1 MAYEIN
7 IHVNKNG
14 KLETEEL
21 PLSISVYRESK
32 RVKLLFEVDEEID
45 STYHYIKL
53 THARVAYLYRVHDNE
68 FEIPKAVTAYEG
80 RWEISFVAC
89 DEVASSDS
97 TITANYIYASEPIVA
112 DVTRGNLGII
122 HTSEEFKLLSQ
133 LVEGT
138 FDHFE
143 IPSGVTYITEN
154 FLADATNSFEVYI
167 PATVTT
173 IEAHAFYQSGCTH
186 IEFEPGSA
194 LATLEANA
202 LYRIENLDDITF
214 PASLSSW
221 GNYNLSYCGCEYIYF
236 EANSNLR
243 SLSSYSFWNIPNLK
257 KLRLPDRLTS
267 FTGGTAVVKGCPLLN
282 EIWFP
287 NTINVPIPLESI
299 QECPSL
305 TKISLQSNFNV
316 NANFGNCTSLTR
328 ESVIQ
333 MFRNLKD
340 LSGAASKVISL
351 HVSVVD
357 RLEDEDLDIATDKNW
372 TIGIVGGVDPL
383 KNKSFYYQNS
393 TTNLYIDFGE
403 GIGCISSDTLDA
415 TVNFT
420 YEYLSDTTFAITLTG
435 DYVESRFAGYRPAPV
450 GERYN
455 DTGVISFSSGEVS
468 TIKIKTY
475 SANNVGT
482 NRTFSLVREE
492 E

>member
-32 RVKLLFEVDEEID
+32 RVKLIFDVDEEID
-45 STYHYIKL
+45 STYHYLKF
-53 THARVAYLYRVHDNE
+53 THARASYLYRVHDNE
-68 FEIPKAVTAYEG
+68 FEIPKAITAYEG
-80 RWEISFVAC
+80 RWEISFVVC
-89 DEVASSDS
+89 DEVANSDS

-122 HTSEEFKLLSQ
+122 HTSEEFTLLSQ

-143 IPSGVTYITEN
+143 IPSGVTYITDN
-154 FLADATNSFEVYI
+154 FLAEATNSFTVYV

-173 IEAHAFYQSGCTH
+173 IKSHAFYNSGCTS

-202 LYRIENLDDITF
+202 LYRIESLEDITF

-221 GNYNLSYCGCEYIYF
+221 GNYNLSYCGPEYVYF

-243 SLSSYSFWNIPNLK
+243 TLSSYSFWNIPNLK
-257 KLRLPDRLTS
+257 KLFLPDRLTS
-267 FTGGTAVVKGCPLLN
+267 FTGGTAVVKNCPHLN

-287 NTINVPIPLESI
+287 NTINVPIPLEAI
-299 QECPSL
+299 QDCPVLS
-305 TKISLQSNFNV
+305 KISLQSNFNV

-340 LSGAASKVISL
+340 LSGAASKVISI
-351 HVSVVD
+351 HQTVYD
-357 RLEDEDLDIATDKNW
+357 RLEEEDIDIATNKNW
-372 TIGIVGGVDPL
+372 TIGIVGGNNPL
-383 KNKSFYYQNS
+383 AGKFFRYTNS
-393 TTNLYIDFGE
+393 SITIELEFGSN
-403 GIGCISSDTLDA
+403 IGCIMCTGNA
-415 TVNFT
+415 VNFT
-420 YEYLSDTTFAITLTG
+420 YEYLSETTFKIDISGG
-435 DYVESRFAGYRPAPV
+435 DYIPSAWGNFMPV
-450 GERYN
+450 PLNEVIN
-455 DTGVISFSSGEVS
+455 DTGVITLSSGEVS
-468 TIKIKTY
+468 QVKIKTY
-475 SANNVGT
+475 SNNNVGT
-482 NRTFSLVREE
+482 NRTFSLVPEE

>member
-32 RVKLLFEVDEEID
+32 RVKLLFDVDEEID

-89 DEVASSDS
+89 DEVANSDS

-154 FLADATNSFEVYI
+154 FLADATNSFEVYV

-221 GNYNLSYCGCEYIYF
+221 GNYNLSYCGCEYVYF

-267 FTGGTAVVKGCPLLN
+267 FAGGTAVVKGCPLLN

-287 NTINVPIPLESI
+287 NTINVAIPLESI
-299 QECPSL
+299 QECPALS
-305 TKISLQSNFNV
+305 KITLQSNFNV

-328 ESVIQ
+328 ESVIA
-333 MFRNLKD
+333 MFRALKD
-340 LSGAASKVISL
+340 LSGAASKVISI
-351 HVSVVD
+351 HQVVYD
-357 RLEDEDLDIATDKNW
+357 RLEEEDIDIATDKNW
-372 TIGIVGGVDPL
+372 TIGIVGGNNPL
-383 KNKSFYYQNS
+383 AGKCFHYENS
-393 TTNLYIDFGE
+393 SISIDLEFSNGF
-403 GIGCISSDTLDA
+403 GCISCTGNAL
-415 TVNFT
+415 NFT
-420 YEYLSDTTFAITLTG
+420 YEYLSDTTFKIDISGG
-435 DYVESRFAGYRPAPV
+435 DYVQSAWGNYMPV
-450 GERYN
+450 LIGEVIN

-468 TIKIKTY
+468 TVKIKTY
-475 SANNVGT
+475 SNNNVGT
-482 NRTFSLVREE
+482 NRTFSLITEE
-492 E
+492 